1 MPHFQSPEYMR
12 SLAADLLAGAD
23 YLHDWFDRIES
34 IKAMPPTK
42 DDGDVVS
49 GAHASPGLEET

>member
-1 MPHFQSPEYMR
+1 MR